1 MQKPVMLLIL
11 DGWGYREHTTNDNAI
26 EQGHTPNWHSLLK
39 SCPHCFIETS
49 GYDVG
54 LPDGQMGNSEVG
66 HTNLGAGRVVMQDLP
81 KIDLAIKD
89 GSLEKNPTLVEMI
102 NKLKETKGVCHLMGL
117 MSPGGVHSH
126 QKHIEAICEILHKN
140 NIPVQVHAFLDGR
153 DTPPQSAKDFL
164 ADFEQNIKNLNDV
177 KVATISGRFYAMDRD
192 KRWDRVE
199 KAYNNIV
206 LADGQRFASSQE
218 AIVASYNN
226 GVTDEFVV
234 PAVIGDYQGAKDG
247 DAVLMINFRADR
259 AREILY
265 ALGDKEFSGFERK
278 KIINFVELVGM
289 VEYSVDHN
297 RFMKTI
303 FAPETLKNIFG
314 EVIANH
320 GLTQLRIAETEKYA
334 HVTFFFNGGEEK
346 EFNGEDRILINSP
359 KVATYDLKPEMSVY
373 EVTEALTDAI
383 EKKKY
388 DVIICN
394 FANGDM
400 VGHTGIMEAALKAV
414 AAVDDCLGKVM
425 KAIKDVNGVLFV
437 TADHGNVEKMVD
449 EKTGEPYTAHTV
461 GKVQAV
467 LYNAEPQDYED
478 LKSELRTLF
487 GEVEKVK
494 GLDSTYEFNSGA
506 ENSRIVCNRILDRLE
521 NKLAITFRVK
531 NLDGNDWANGETE
544 LGRMARLNKH
554 MS

>member
-11 DGWGYREHTTNDNAI
+11 DGWGYRNTITADNAI

-39 SCPHCFIETS
+39 TCPHCFVETS

-54 LPDGQMGNSEVG
+54 LPEGQMGNSEVG

-89 GSLEKNPTLVEMI
+89 GSLEKNPVLCELI
-102 NKLKETKGVCHLMGL
+102 AKLKETKGACHLMGL

-126 QKHIEAICEILHKN
+126 QRHIEAVCAIMQKN
-140 NIPVQVHAFLDGR
+140 SIPTNVHAFLDGR
-153 DTPPQSAKDFL
+153 DTPPQSAKGFL
-164 ADFEQNIKNLNDV
+164 ADFENNIKDMPKV

-206 LADGQRFASSQE
+206 LADGKRFATTDE
-218 AIVASYNN
+218 AITASYDE
-226 GVTDEFVV
+226 GVTDEFVI
-234 PAVIGDYQGAKDG
+234 PAVIGDYSGAKDG

-265 ALGDKEFSGFERK
+265 ALGDKEFNGFERK
-278 KIINFVELVGM
+278 KIVNFAELVGM

-303 FAPETLKNIFG
+303 FAPESLKNIFG
-314 EVIANH
+314 EVVANH

-346 EFNGEDRILINSP
+346 EFKGEDRILINSP

-373 EVTEALTDAI
+373 EVTSALTDVI

-400 VGHTGIMEAALKAV
+400 VGHTGIMDAALKAV

-425 KAIKDVNGVLFV
+425 KAIKDVDGVLLV

-467 LYNAEPQDYED
+467 LYNAEPP
-478 LKSELRTLF
+478 
-487 GEVEKVK
+487 VK
-494 GLDSTYEFNSGA
+494 GLEDGRLADISPTL
-506 ENSRIVCNRILDRLE
+506 LDLMHIE
-521 NKLAITFRVK
+521 KPVEMTGHSLIK
-531 NLDGNDWANGETE
+531 
-544 LGRMARLNKH
+544 K
-554 MS
+554 

>member
-11 DGWGYREHTTNDNAI
+11 DGWGYRKDITTDNAI
-26 EQGHTPNWHSLLK
+26 EQGHTPNWHHLLET
-39 SCPHCFIETS
+39 CPHCFVETS

-89 GSLEKNPTLVEMI
+89 GSLEQNPILCDLI
-102 NKLKETKGVCHLMGL
+102 KKLKETKGVCHLMGL

-126 QKHIEAICEILHKN
+126 QKHIEAICNILQKYG
-140 NIPVQVHAFLDGR
+140 IKTSVHAFLDGR
-153 DTPPQSAKDFL
+153 DTPPQSAKGFL
-164 ADFEQNIKNLNDV
+164 SEFEENIKTLSDV

-206 LADGQRFASSQE
+206 LADGKRFTTTDE
-218 AIVASYNN
+218 AITASYNN
-226 GVTDEFVV
+226 GVTDEFVI
-234 PAVIGDYQGAKDG
+234 PAVIGDYKGANDG

-265 ALGDKEFSGFERK
+265 ALGDKEFNGFERK
-278 KIINFVELVGM
+278 KVVNFAELVGM

-303 FAPETLKNIFG
+303 FAPEALKNIFG
-314 EVIANH
+314 EVVAEH

-346 EFNGEDRILINSP
+346 EFKGEDRILINSP

-373 EVTEALTDAI
+373 EVTEALTDVI
-383 EKKKY
+383 EKQKY

-400 VGHTGIMEAALKAV
+400 VGHTGIMGAALKAV

-425 KAIKDVNGVLFV
+425 KAIKDVDGVLLV
-437 TADHGNVEKMVD
+437 TADHGNAEKMVD

-467 LYNAEPQDYED
+467 LYNA
-478 LKSELRTLF
+478 KS
-487 GEVEKVK
+487 
-494 GLDSTYEFNSGA
+494 S
-506 ENSRIVCNRILDRLE
+506 
-521 NKLAITFRVK
+521 VK
-531 NLDGNDWANGETE
+531 NMKDGRLADIAPTLLDLMDIEKPKEMTGNSLIE
-544 LGRMARLNKH
+544 K
-554 MS
+554 

>member
-11 DGWGYREHTTNDNAI
+11 DGWGYREPVTDDNAI
-26 EQGHTPNWHSLLK
+26 EKGYTPNWHYLLDK
-39 SCPHCFIETS
+39 YPHCFVETS
-49 GYDVG
+49 GLDVG

-89 GSLEKNPTLVEMI
+89 GSIEKNPVLIEMI
-102 NKLKETKGVCHLMGL
+102 NKLKASGGNCHLMGL

-126 QKHIEAICEILHKN
+126 QTHIEALCKILNKN
-140 NIPVQVHAFLDGR
+140 GINVDVHAFLDGR
-153 DTPPQSAKDFL
+153 DTPPQSAKEFL
-164 ADFEQNIKNLNDV
+164 KEFENNTANLNNV
-177 KVATISGRFYAMDRD
+177 KIATISGRFYAMDRD

-206 LADGQRFASSQE
+206 LADGEHFATTE
-218 AIVASYNN
+218 DAITSSYNN
-226 GVTDEFVV
+226 GVTDEFVI
-234 PAVIGDYQGAKDG
+234 PAVIGDYKGAKDG
-247 DAVLMINFRADR
+247 DAVLMINYRADR

-265 ALGDKEFSGFERK
+265 ALGDKEFNGFERSK
-278 KIINFVELVGM
+278 TINFVDVVGM
-289 VEYSVDHN
+289 TEYSVDHT

-303 FAPETLKNIFG
+303 FAPEALTNIFG
-314 EVIANH
+314 EVVANH

-346 EFNGEDRILINSP
+346 EFEGEDRILINSP

-373 EVTEALTDAI
+373 EVTDALTNAI
-383 EKKKY
+383 RAKKY

-414 AAVDDCLGKVM
+414 EAVDECLGKVM
-425 KAIKDVNGVLFV
+425 SAIKEVDGTLLV
-437 TADHGNVEKMVD
+437 TADHGNAEKMVD
-449 EKTGEPYTAHTV
+449 EETGAPYTAHTV

-467 LYNAEPQDYED
+467 L
-478 LKSELRTLF
+478 
-487 GEVEKVK
+487 
-494 GLDSTYEFNSGA
+494 FNSHKEIKSLKNGRLA
-506 ENSRIVCNRILDRLE
+506 DIAPTLLDLMDIEKPSEMTGNSLIE
-521 NKLAITFRVK
+521 K
-531 NLDGNDWANGETE
+531 
-544 LGRMARLNKH
+544 
-554 MS
+554 

>member
-11 DGWGYREHTTNDNAI
+11 DGWGYRNTITADNAI

-39 SCPHCFIETS
+39 TCPHCFVETS

-54 LPDGQMGNSEVG
+54 LPEGQMGNSEVG

-89 GSLEKNPTLVEMI
+89 GSLEKNPVLRELI
-102 NKLKETKGVCHLMGL
+102 AKLKETKGACHLMGL

-126 QKHIEAICEILHKN
+126 QRHIEAVCAIMQKN
-140 NIPVQVHAFLDGR
+140 SIPTNVHAFLDGR
-153 DTPPQSAKDFL
+153 DTPPQSAKGFL
-164 ADFEQNIKNLNDV
+164 ADFENNIKDMPKV

-206 LADGQRFASSQE
+206 LADGKRFATTNE
-218 AIVASYNN
+218 AITASYDE
-226 GVTDEFVV
+226 GVTDEFVI
-234 PAVIGDYQGAKDG
+234 PAVIGDYSGAKDG

-265 ALGDKEFSGFERK
+265 ALGDKEFNGFERK
-278 KIINFVELVGM
+278 KIVNFAELVGM

-303 FAPETLKNIFG
+303 FAPESLKNIFG
-314 EVIANH
+314 EVVANH

-346 EFNGEDRILINSP
+346 EFKGEDRILINSP

-373 EVTEALTDAI
+373 EVTSALTDVI

-400 VGHTGIMEAALKAV
+400 VGHTGIMDAALKAV

-425 KAIKDVNGVLFV
+425 KAIKDVDGVLLV

-467 LYNAEPQDYED
+467 LYNAEPP
-478 LKSELRTLF
+478 
-487 GEVEKVK
+487 VK
-494 GLDSTYEFNSGA
+494 GLEDGRLADISPTL
-506 ENSRIVCNRILDRLE
+506 LDLMQIE
-521 NKLAITFRVK
+521 KPVEMTGHSLIK
-531 NLDGNDWANGETE
+531 
-544 LGRMARLNKH
+544 K
-554 MS
+554 